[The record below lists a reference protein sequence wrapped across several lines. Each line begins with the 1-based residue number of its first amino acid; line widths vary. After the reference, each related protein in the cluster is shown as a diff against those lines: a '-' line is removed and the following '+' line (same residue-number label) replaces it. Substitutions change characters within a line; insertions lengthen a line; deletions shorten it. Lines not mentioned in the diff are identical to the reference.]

1 LNVEKGNKSE
11 HNRVVV
17 VTLKLIGEASCSANV
32 LVHGVAET
40 TLETPKG
47 GEFGDVY
54 IKKIENLF

>member
-1 LNVEKGNKSE
+1 M
-11 HNRVVV
+11 VV